1 VEGYTDNIGSDE
13 YNQKLSENRADGVR
27 SYLVTQGVGDGSVT
41 AKGLGKADPIADNS
55 TNQGRAQ
62 NRRVEL
68 VVSGASIG
76 IAQSAA
82 AGEAEAPAGAEPRPS
97 ANAAPQ
103 SPSNE
108 GNLTGTSN
116 PPQQ

>member
-1 VEGYTDNIGSDE
+1 
-13 YNQKLSENRADGVR
+13 
-27 SYLVTQGVGDGSVT
+27 VTEGVGEPNVT

-76 IAQSAA
+76 IEQSAA
-82 AGEAEAPAGAEPRPS
+82 AGDVQVPEGSAQPS
-97 ANAAPQ
+97 SKASPQ
-103 SPSNE
+103 SAANE
-108 GNLTGTSN
+108 NNLTGTSN
-116 PPQQ
+116 PPQ